1 VDLWLNLPRV
11 PLEACGTSGMK
22 AALNGIPQLGTIDG
36 WWEEGYDGSN
46 GWAVP
51 LPPDGSSV
59 DSTDEHD
66 AEHLYRLLEE
76 EIVPLYYTRDARG
89 VPLGWVD
96 KMRNAM
102 RVAATRFTGRRM
114 VIEYAEEFYVP
125 TLRGDPH
132 QDDPPRRAP

>member
-1 VDLWLNLPRV
+1 
-11 PLEACGTSGMK
+11 MK

-51 LPPDGSSV
+51 LPPDASA
-59 DSTDEHD
+59 DSADEHD

-132 QDDPPRRAP
+132 RDDPPRRMP